1 MKNHLN
7 INSILALF
15 PLLHLITGIIITQWI
30 KFHFL
35 LPFIS
40 IAIFVLLFI
49 TKHYKISKIFL
60 LLSILIYGNVSFNKC
75 VEDKVIPESVI
86 CQGTIER
93 TGTYDFNSSKGIIN
107 ISYPY
112 HLRNKRVKI
121 YNYNKY
127 YRLIIGD
134 VISFKG
140 YINSYNDKIEE
151 YYERKGIYGRI
162 SIGKNSV
169 VKILKSGLFSKE
181 NNIFKPFDTYRKEV
195 FRILPGKY
203 NSLLMSFIFGERDKL
218 SRDTE
223 NSFRKLGITH
233 LLALSGLHL
242 AVIIGALLIIL
253 KIIRLNDNIILF
265 PMIIVVFYYL
275 AFVDFKIS
283 VLRAAFMVFVFMISF
298 KVKRYPVPYNILFST
313 AFVILLIWPSEIYS
327 PGFLLSF
334 SAVFSIILFY
344 REIYPFVYFKNPLFR
359 YVILPFLISLFINL
373 FTFPIIVHY
382 FGTFYLLSP
391 IANIVFI
398 PLVSLI
404 IVLGVMSM
412 ITYIF
417 FPILSNYIN
426 SVIFML
432 EKIFFKILDI
442 SKSID
447 VNISPSR
454 NMEVVFVLLPI
465 LITGLFIIL
474 SQIKKREVDILSKM

>member
-15 PLLHLITGIIITQWI
+15 PLLALITGIIITQWI
-30 KFHFL
+30 EYSIL
-35 LPFIS
+35 LFFIS
-40 IAIFVLLFI
+40 IILFI
-49 TKHYKISKIFL
+49 VLFLTKHYKISKILL
-60 LLSILIYGNVSFNKC
+60 LLSILIYGNVSFNKN
-75 VEDKVIPESVI
+75 VEDKVIPESVV

-93 TGTYDFNSSKGIIN
+93 TGTYNFNSNKGIIN

-112 HLRNKRVKI
+112 HLRNKRIKI

-127 YRLIIGD
+127 YRLLTGD

-140 YINSYNDKIEE
+140 YINNYNDKIEE

-169 VKILKSGLFSKE
+169 VKILKSGIFSKE
-181 NNIFKPFDTYRKEV
+181 NNLFKPFDIYRKEV
-195 FRILPGKY
+195 FRILPEKY

-218 SRDTE
+218 DRDTA
-223 NSFRKLGITH
+223 NSFKKLGITH

-253 KIIRLNDNIILF
+253 KLIRLNDNIILF
-265 PMIIVVFYYL
+265 LTIAVIFYYL

-283 VLRAAFMVFVFMISF
+283 ALRSAFMAFVFMVSF
-298 KVKRYPVPYNILFST
+298 KVKRYPIPYNILFST

-344 REIYPFVYFKNPLFR
+344 REVYPFVYAKSPLFR
-359 YVILPFLISLFINL
+359 YILLPFLISLFINL

-382 FGTFYLLSP
+382 FDTFYLLSP
-391 IANIVFI
+391 IANIIFI
-398 PLVSLI
+398 PIVSLI

-412 ITYIF
+412 IIFIF

-432 EKIFFKILDI
+432 EKIFFKILGI
-442 SKSID
+442 SKMVDIN
-447 VNISPSR
+447 VSPSR
-454 NMEVVFVLLPI
+454 NMEIVFFLLPI